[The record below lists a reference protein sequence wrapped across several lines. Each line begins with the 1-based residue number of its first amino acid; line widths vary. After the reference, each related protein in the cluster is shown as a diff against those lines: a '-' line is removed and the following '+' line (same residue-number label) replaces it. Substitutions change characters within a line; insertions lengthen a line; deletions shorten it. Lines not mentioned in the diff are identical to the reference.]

1 MKKEKNIPFKK
12 ELSLYFTS
20 KKSNLNYISII
31 KKLVFLDK
39 IEFSEKD
46 KFKSV
51 NSFIIGSIEFFIP
64 LEGEVDLESEIKRLK
79 KELDY
84 NIKFLNSVENKLKN
98 KSFVDNAPKDII
110 EKEKKKVNDANKKI
124 EAIKKAL
131 SDLG

>member
-1 MKKEKNIPFKK
+1 
-12 ELSLYFTS
+12 LYFTS

-51 NSFIIGSIEFFIP
+51 NSFIIGAIEFFIP
-64 LEGEVDLESEIKRLK
+64 LEGDVDLKLEIKRLQ

-110 EKEKKKVNDANKKI
+110 EKEKKKVNDSKSKI

-131 SDLG
+131 SDLA